1 MQTEKMAQHRG
12 LFNPLTH
19 PQKEPRVTP
28 SRLHAFTLERSFT
41 HRLHRLSK
49 MTDRISQM
57 AYLAEAGIPM
67 SEGRC
72 LAAIGA
78 FSPLSVNH
86 LASQANLNKS
96 QASRAVQ
103 SLVSQNL
110 VSKTISATDGRGVVL
125 MLTPQGADV
134 WQRTMGVVERRNA
147 EIMSCLDAAEIEQLD
162 VLLDRLVAHA
172 QKASQGVAE
181 SED

>member
-1 MQTEKMAQHRG
+1 MQTEKIDRYYG

-19 PQKEPRVTP
+19 PQKDLRVTTP
-28 SRLHAFTLERSFT
+28 RLHAFTLERSFT

-72 LAAIGA
+72 LTAIGA
-78 FSPLSVNH
+78 FSPLSVNN
-86 LASQANLNKS
+86 LATQANLNKS

-110 VSKTISATDGRGVVL
+110 VSKTISTTDGRGVVL
-125 MLTPQGADV
+125 MLTPQGTDV
-134 WQRTMGVVERRNA
+134 WQRTMRVVERRNA
-147 EIMSCLDAAEIEQLD
+147 EITSCLDVAEIAQLD
-162 VLLDRLVAHA
+162 GLLDRLVAHA
-172 QKASQGVAE
+172 QQALQGVAE

>member
-1 MQTEKMAQHRG
+1 MQTEKIFPYQW
-12 LFNPLTH
+12 LFNPLTL
-19 PQKEPRVTP
+19 PPKDLQVTT

-72 LAAIGA
+72 LTAIGA
-78 FSPLSVNH
+78 FSPLSVNN
-86 LASQANLNKS
+86 LATQANLNKS

-110 VSKTISATDGRGVVL
+110 VSKTISTTDGRGVVL
-125 MLTPQGADV
+125 MLTPQGTDV
-134 WQRTMGVVERRNA
+134 WQRTMRVVERRNA
-147 EIMSCLDAAEIEQLD
+147 EITSCLDAAEIAQLD
-162 VLLDRLVAHA
+162 GLLDRLVAHA
-172 QKASQGVAE
+172 QQALQGVAE